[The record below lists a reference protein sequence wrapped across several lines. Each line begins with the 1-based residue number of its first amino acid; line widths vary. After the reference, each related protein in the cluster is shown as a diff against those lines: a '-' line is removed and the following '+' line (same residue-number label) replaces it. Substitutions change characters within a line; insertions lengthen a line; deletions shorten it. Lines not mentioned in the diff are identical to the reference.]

1 MPNDSF
7 DLRNS
12 KILIVDDTPANIDVL
27 RKFLALEGYKL
38 SFATSGD
45 KALQIVK
52 RAQPD
57 LILLD
62 VMMPGMSGFDVC
74 QALKADPATKEIP
87 VIFLTALSET
97 KDKVTGFNLG
107 AVDYITKPL
116 QYEEVLMRVTTH
128 LKLHAHAMEL
138 ERRSRESEQARHEAE
153 LANRAKTTFLA
164 NMSHELR
171 TPLNAIL
178 GYSDLIQDEVSE
190 LGYQDIIP
198 DLMKIQGAATQLLEI
213 ISNVLELAKIEAQK
227 EEVCLSEVGISDLA
241 QDLATELQPL
251 FQHGDNQFNFHCPA
265 DVGMIS
271 ADLAKLRQVLLNLLT
286 NAAKFTSHG
295 QIDMTLTRDGDWLNI
310 EIADTGIGIEQEH
323 INRIFNPFA
332 QADDSPTRAYGGAG
346 LGLSLT
352 KSFCEMMGGDITVQS
367 EPGKG
372 SVFTVKLPAH

>member
-1 MPNDSF
+1 MSNDTF

-45 KALQIVK
+45 KALHIVS

-62 VMMPGMSGFDVC
+62 VMMPGMSGFEVC
-74 QALKADPATKEIP
+74 QVLKANPATREIP
-87 VIFLTALSET
+87 VIFLTALNET

-116 QYEEVLMRVTTH
+116 QYEEVLMRVRTH
-128 LKLHAHAMEL
+128 LKLHAHALEL
-138 ERRSRESEQARHEAE
+138 EQRSRESDQARREAE

-190 LGYQDIIP
+190 LGYRDIIP
-198 DLMKIQGAATQLLEI
+198 DLVKIQGAAKQLLEI

-227 EEVCLSEVGISDLA
+227 EKIYLSDVSIGTLA
-241 QDLATELQPL
+241 QDIASELQPL
-251 FQHGDNQFNFHCPA
+251 FQHGDNQFSFHCPSLNWSK
-265 DVGMIS
+265 GMH
-271 ADLAKLRQVLLNLLT
+271 
-286 NAAKFTSHG
+286 AA
-295 QIDMTLTRDGDWLNI
+295 
-310 EIADTGIGIEQEH
+310 
-323 INRIFNPFA
+323 
-332 QADDSPTRAYGGAG
+332 
-346 LGLSLT
+346 
-352 KSFCEMMGGDITVQS
+352 
-367 EPGKG
+367 
-372 SVFTVKLPAH
+372 